1 MRQFGLIGY
10 PLGHSFSKK
19 FFSEKFE
26 REGLTDCHYEL
37 FPIKNIG
44 ELPALLEA
52 NPQLEGLNITIPY
65 KQQVITYLNDTENLP
80 QGLNAC
86 NCIKINNG
94 QLTGYNTDTVGFEKS
109 FTKKL
114 KTQHS
119 RALVLGNGGAASA
132 VFFVL
137 KKLGIPFE
145 VVSRQLHAGST
156 YTYSQLTPD
165 LVATHTIIINTTPLG
180 TYPNI
185 DQCPDIPYNAI
196 SSNHYLFDLVYNP
209 AKTLFLQKGEEKGAT
224 IENGYDMLVEQ
235 ALESW
240 RIWNQPS

>member
-19 FFSEKFE
+19 FFNEKFLQ
-26 REGLTDCHYEL
+26 EGITECRYEL
-37 FPIKNIG
+37 FPIEKIE
-44 ELPALLEA
+44 ELPDLLKA
-52 NPQLEGLNITIPY
+52 NPQLEGLNVTIPY
-65 KQQVITYLNDTENLP
+65 KQQVIPYLNNTTNLP

-86 NCIKINNG
+86 NCIHLKNG
-94 QLTGYNTDTVGFEKS
+94 QLTGYNTDTVGFEKT

-114 KTQHS
+114 LPNHQK
-119 RALVLGNGGAASA
+119 ALVLGNGGAASA

-145 VVSRQLHAGST
+145 VVSRQLHKGST
-156 YTYSQLTPD
+156 LTYEQITPN
-165 LVATHTIIINTTPLG
+165 LVEAHSIIINTTPLG
-180 TYPNI
+180 TYPKS
-185 DQCPDIPYNAI
+185 DECPPIPYQSI
-196 SSNHYLFDLVYNP
+196 GHNHYLFDLVYNP
-209 AKTLFLQKGEEKGAT
+209 IKTLFLQKGEEKGAT

-240 RIWNQPS
+240 RIWNQTG